1 MPDVEHHEGSTR
13 PPRRPRPPS
22 KFYSKLHNFTA
33 EETSQ
38 RGRDK
43 GPKRTRERR
52 HPEEE
57 EEDKKEEEMKVKQ
70 RLGFSIKL
78 SDNEMMQ
85 DFLAFTGT
93 MPLRKPSKKVQKL
106 ADPLFPGLELSK
118 ITLSKYKVHE
128 WGRRVD
134 GESQPWMPDHQH
146 YLSDDF
152 LYLFSFLFFAI
163 LTKPIGIATCWLSL
177 QSHLIFVQHL
187 NPFVVFFFCQK
198 FCFRRK

>member
-1 MPDVEHHEGSTR
+1 MPDVEQHEGSPRRGLT
-13 PPRRPRPPS
+13 PPRRPRPLS

-43 GPKRTRERR
+43 GTKRTRKRR
-52 HPEEE
+52 QPPEEE
-57 EEDKKEEEMKVKQ
+57 EEEEEKEKEDEVKGKQ

-85 DFLAFTGT
+85 DFLAFKGT
-93 MPLRKPSKKVQKL
+93 VPLRKPSKKVQKM

-128 WGRRVD
+128 WRRG
-134 GESQPWMPDHQH
+134 GELMENHNHGWMADHQR
-146 YLSDDF
+146 YLTDDAECLVVF
-152 LYLFSFLFFAI
+152 LYLF
-163 LTKPIGIATCWLSL
+163 
-177 QSHLIFVQHL
+177 
-187 NPFVVFFFCQK
+187 FCK
-198 FCFRRK
+198 RI